1 MDISGTIH
9 CTIAQG
15 DTKRFLGPGA
25 QIPEVLHHYRP
36 AATKRVTA
44 SFVFLQCSFSPNN
57 LLPTYICPL
66 DSLHCVDALR
76 HSLPS
81 CFLKTMLVPILSICY
96 SLPTLLWDKI
106 PSIVLNRVSPPTIF
120 CPHVQKHMSNIVQPL
135 PTLGWEQKH
144 KGKRQVAVSSAGCC
158 FCK

>member
-1 MDISGTIH
+1 MGRTFHIRPRTIH
-9 CTIAQG
+9 CREARG

-44 SFVFLQCSFSPNN
+44 SFVFLQCSSSPNN

-76 HSLPS
+76 HSLAS

-96 SLPTLLWDKI
+96 SPPTLLWDKI

-120 CPHVQKHMSNIVQPL
+120 CPHV
-135 PTLGWEQKH
+135 
-144 KGKRQVAVSSAGCC
+144 
-158 FCK
+158 